1 MFTEGLRHRSAR
13 VIVLAVAVSG
23 GLLAGCSSS
32 SSSAKASHPPVTSP
46 AASASSAAPS
56 ASAST
61 SLQPLTVVVTNDD
74 GVHAPGI
81 DVLVQALRKEPGL
94 TVKVVAPAT
103 NQSGVGGKATA
114 GTVKYSNT
122 TTLSGYP
129 AVAVAGTP
137 SDAVSVAITQLKLNP
152 GLVMSGINAGQNLGP
167 VVNIS
172 GTVGAAREAARHG
185 VPALAV
191 SSGFAP
197 KYDFATAVTYALNW
211 LHGERPKLPQPANSG
226 AGTVAV
232 LNVPT
237 CATGKVRGEL
247 QLPQQVKLSPG
258 EAPLGKSDCT
268 STAKPTTEVAAFTD
282 GFATLVAVPV
292 DPS

>member
-1 MFTEGLRHRSAR
+1 
-13 VIVLAVAVSG
+13 
-23 GLLAGCSSS
+23 
-32 SSSAKASHPPVTSP
+32 
-46 AASASSAAPS
+46 
-56 ASAST
+56 
-61 SLQPLTVVVTNDD
+61 VTNDD

-94 TVKVVAPAT
+94 IVKVVAPAT
-103 NQSGVGGKATA
+103 NQSGVGGKMTA

-137 SDAVSVAITQLKLNP
+137 SDAVNVAITQLKLNP

-167 VVNIS
+167 AVNLS

-185 VPALAV
+185 VPAIAV

-197 KYDFATAVTYALNW
+197 KYDFATAAKYALDW
-211 LHGERPKLPQPANSG
+211 LDGKRHDLPRPASN
-226 AGTVAV
+226 AEGTVES

-237 CATGKVRGEL
+237 CPTGSVRGEL
-247 QLPQQVKLSPG
+247 RLMPQSTLEPG
-258 EAPLGKSDCT
+258 QEILGKSDCT

-282 GFATLVAVPV
+282 GFATLVPLPV
-292 DPS
+292 APSP